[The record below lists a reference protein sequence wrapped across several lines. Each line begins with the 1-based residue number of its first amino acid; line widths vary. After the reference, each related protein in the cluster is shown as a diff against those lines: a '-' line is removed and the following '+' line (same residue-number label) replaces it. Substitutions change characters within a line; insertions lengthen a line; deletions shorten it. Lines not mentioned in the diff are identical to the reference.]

1 MRSLYPKLL
10 RAALLALC
18 AALPAS
24 AAAAEPEARP
34 GPAASLLIPPLHRG
48 MFRVHGA
55 VRPFFNITGPGGGAL
70 TDLAAEYYF
79 QAPWKLGV
87 ELSPLIIAGA
97 AESVGVIAH
106 PRLRAALATD
116 YLEVGLGVGA
126 RIQRFGPSGWSVAP
140 ALRLGSL
147 DGLNLRMEF
156 GYSLIRNYYTSQ
168 VQFAWSHVIA
178 ALDIP
183 VARRLAIQ
191 LDGGYGLDLW
201 VYSTLGLRHV
211 LHGDGGPGTLAVG
224 AAFGAVWAVDR
235 FPCQYGDIDPC
246 RGAPWTVGPTI
257 AFRIDQRF

>member
-1 MRSLYPKLL
+1 MRSPRPKLL
-10 RAALLALC
+10 RTALLALV
-18 AALPAS
+18 AALPAP

-34 GPAASLLIPPLHRG
+34 EPAASPPAPPLHRG
-48 MFRVHGA
+48 MYRVHGT
-55 VRPFFNITGPGGGAL
+55 VRPYFNITGPGGGAL
-70 TDLAAEYYF
+70 ADLTAEYYF

-97 AESVGVIAH
+97 AESVGVIAQ
-106 PRLRAALATD
+106 PRLRGALATD

-140 ALRLGSL
+140 ALRLGRL
-147 DGLNLRMEF
+147 DGLNFRAEL

-183 VARRLAIQ
+183 VARRAAIQ
-191 LDGGYGLDLW
+191 LDGGYGLNLW
-201 VYSTLGLRHV
+201 VYATLGLRHV

-224 AAFGAVWAVDR
+224 AALGAVWAVDR

-257 AFRIDQRF
+257 AFRIERRF